1 MSDVQFEEDF
11 NSRQPTTNGA
21 QNNFVNPYTQQST
34 RGITG
39 WMINKGIIKEESQA
53 KGILLGVIVLN
64 IVATLII
71 VFYFL

>member
-1 MSDVQFEEDF
+1 MSNVQFEEDF
-11 NSRQPTTNGA
+11 SSRQPTSNGV
-21 QNNFVNPYTQQST
+21 QNNFVNPYAQQSA

-53 KGILLGVIVLN
+53 KGILLGVVVFN
-64 IVATLII
+64 IVVTLFV